1 MHSYTP
7 GKCGS
12 HDIIM
17 LHKIVYPLTV
27 VKIITKFTHFCLCI
41 ILMSRTLSELN
52 SKVEASSKMVAQ
64 LQAKLAE
71 EHDQVLEERT
81 QRNKAHESQLKS

>member
-1 MHSYTP
+1 
-7 GKCGS
+7 
-12 HDIIM
+12 
-17 LHKIVYPLTV
+17 
-27 VKIITKFTHFCLCI
+27 
-41 ILMSRTLSELN
+41 MSRTLSELN